1 MAGHPLSFGVMLM
14 STIRNE
20 DIAPGFPRFTKA
32 VELAETLKFDAVWTG
47 QSYALGGP
55 DSFQMLTHAASI
67 TSNLHFGTSVFLLP
81 MRHPTTTAL
90 QVATLDQLSGGRFL
104 FGVGVGGERGADFT
118 LNGIKPSQR
127 GALMDECLDVIT
139 QLWTGDDIEHHGRF
153 YEISGK
159 LGIKPLQSPM
169 PVLLGARGGR
179 SPQQQRVFDRVVK
192 HGRGWLPYIMT
203 PNGYA
208 RGQEALKERGAP
220 DDLRYGIVEMTNV
233 GDGDGSEAIE
243 VAAINEARGY
253 NSTVDV
259 MRNLVLAGNPQQV
272 IDRMNAYVDL
282 GVTEFVF
289 NWACDPKDVEDQMRR
304 LAADVLPAV
313 REHHAARAS

>member
-1 MAGHPLSFGVMLM
+1 MAGHPLSIGVMLLTTLRGDE
-14 STIRNE
+14 SARYQ
-20 DIAPGFPRFTKA
+20 RFTKA
-32 VELAETLKFDAVWTG
+32 VELAEQLEYDAIWTG
-47 QSYALGGP
+47 NSYALGGP
-55 DSFQMLTHAASI
+55 DAFAMLTHAASI
-67 TSNLHFGTSVFLLP
+67 TTKMHFGTSVFLLP

-90 QVATLDQLSGGRFL
+90 QVASLDRLSGGRFL

-118 LNGIKPSQR
+118 LNGIAPKDR
-127 GALMDECLDVIT
+127 GALMDECLEVMT
-139 QLWTGDDIEHHGRF
+139 QLWSGKDVDHHGKF
-153 YEISGK
+153 YEISGN
-159 LGIKPLQSPM
+159 LGITPMQDPM

-179 SPQQQRVFDRVVK
+179 SPQQQRVYDRVIK
-192 HGRGWLPYIMT
+192 YGRGWLPYIMT
-203 PNGYA
+203 PSGYA
-208 RGQEALKERGAP
+208 RGIEALKERGAP
-220 DDLRYGIVEMTNV
+220 DDLRYGIVEMVNV

-253 NSTVDV
+253 NSTPDV

-272 IDRMNAYVDL
+272 IDRMNSFIDL

-313 REHHAARAS
+313 REHYAARA

>member
-1 MAGHPLSFGVMLM
+1 MSAHPLSFGVMLM
-14 STIRNE
+14 TVMRKDDAS
-20 DIAPGFPRFTKA
+20 AGFSRFTNA
-32 VELAETLKFDAVWTG
+32 VELAEQLKFDAVWTG

-55 DSFQMLTHAASI
+55 DSFGMLTHAASI
-67 TSNLHFGTSVFLLP
+67 TTDLHFGTSVFLLP

-118 LNGIKPSQR
+118 LNGITPRDR
-127 GALMDECLDVIT
+127 GALMDECLEVIT
-139 QLWTGDDIEHHGRF
+139 GLWTGEEIDHHGRF
-153 YEISGK
+153 YNISGK
-159 LGIKPLQSPM
+159 LGITPLQQPL

-179 SPQQQRVFDRVVK
+179 TPQQQRVFDRVVK
-192 HGRGWLPYIMT
+192 YGRGWLPYIMT
-203 PNGYA
+203 PSGYA
-208 RGQEALKERGAP
+208 RGQEALKERGAA
-220 DDLRYGIVEMTNV
+220 DDLIYGIVEMVNV

-253 NSTVDV
+253 NSSVDV

-289 NWACDPKDVEDQMRR
+289 NWACDPKDVEDQMHR

-313 REHHAARAS
+313 REHHAARA